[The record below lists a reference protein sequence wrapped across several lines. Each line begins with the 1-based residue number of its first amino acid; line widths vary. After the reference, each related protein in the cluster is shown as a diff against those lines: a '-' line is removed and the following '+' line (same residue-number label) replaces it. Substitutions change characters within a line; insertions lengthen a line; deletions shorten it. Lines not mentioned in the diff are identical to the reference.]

1 MADALEK
8 MLEVSLSEV
17 RDIHN
22 AKLTGWH
29 SGYGL
34 LAHIQIA
41 VRMQFAETITCT
53 KDILQT
59 SLEDGGVGFE
69 EEKEPLPIPPLK
81 GRETCC
87 TVFYLKRVCSSLP
100 FREGMGVG

>member
-1 MADALEK
+1 MLHGSREIADGEVSMADALEK
-8 MLEVSLSEV
+8 MLEVSLAEV
-17 RDIHN
+17 GDIHD
-22 AKLTGWH
+22 AELTGWH

-34 LAHIQIA
+34 FAHKEVA

-69 EEKEPLPIPPLK
+69 
-81 GRETCC
+81 
-87 TVFYLKRVCSSLP
+87 
-100 FREGMGVG
+100 

>member
-8 MLEVSLSEV
+8 TLEVSLAEV
-17 RDIHN
+17 SNIHN
-22 AKLTGWH
+22 AELTGWH

-34 LAHIQIA
+34 LAHKEVA
-41 VRMQFAETITCT
+41 VRMQFAETIALA

-69 EEKEPLPIPPLK
+69 EERRPSPALPL
-81 GRETCC
+81 
-87 TVFYLKRVCSSLP
+87 
-100 FREGMGVG
+100 REGVITISCR

>member
-8 MLEVSLSEV
+8 TLEVSLAEV
-17 RDIHN
+17 CDSHN
-22 AKLTGWH
+22 AELTGWH

-34 LAHIQIA
+34 LAYIQIA

-59 SLEDGGVGFE
+59 CLEDGGVGFE
-69 EEKEPLPIPPLK
+69 
-81 GRETCC
+81 
-87 TVFYLKRVCSSLP
+87 
-100 FREGMGVG
+100 